1 MPNFDNNLNSPLFN
15 NTSSDNGFNHPIIPT
30 FRSPDVNPS
39 FFNLRM
45 PNVNSGSEEQSANP
59 NGESPLFK
67 NKVIPT
73 RMLPINTASELYEN
87 RRYPGYSKDIIDIE
101 DSFANKQSTLNKA
114 FNGIAKGGLLAGTT
128 IVGSGGML
136 YGTVKSLFTGRM
148 ADIWDNEIMRGLD
161 EINTEVDQNYLPNYY
176 TNLEKNSAWYS
187 PNYWFTANFL
197 FDTLIKNSG
206 FAVGAMVSGNIA
218 NGILGGLGKAAG
230 GLALRGALAAESSQA
245 FKLFSPLLRN
255 AARAFSLGKNLE
267 VASALENGLSSMADI
282 TSTSGKLSNL
292 LKSSNFYTK
301 LNDVGRRGAIAAYS
315 SAGESSFE
323 ALQTMNEFRNTL
335 IEDYKQKNGG
345 LEPEG
350 EALDKINLEAEKV
363 GKVSFLGNMALLGI
377 TEYAQL
383 PYLMGS
389 SYKNSKKIANSL
401 LGKTDDVIL
410 SDAKYA
416 VKTPKT
422 RFGKL
427 YSSATNIGKYVFD
440 PKESAQEIS
449 QFALQVGTQNYFRKA
464 YQGDEVSL
472 LQDGLIYGLYGEDE
486 SGEGVG
492 ALNTKEGI
500 IGGITGGITGGLMQ
514 SGVNFSESKQ
524 KKINTSNFINK
535 LNNAPTF
542 KEAFKYK
549 SESAQ
554 RGIVL
559 QDQYNDAVISGDK
572 LEALDLKQDALINYL
587 SPRIKYGRFDMV
599 LADLAE
605 FRAQGQTEEGLASLK
620 EQGYVNVE
628 DNISNFQERVS
639 QIEEAAKKLN
649 NIYETLNVR
658 YSGIIDK
665 EGNKKY
671 SEYAIDKL
679 AYANYKIDNYESRIP
694 QLNSSLLSKGIDVS
708 SVLETVNNNTKFNS
722 EVVEQIL
729 DDVNNR
735 NITSTEKDE
744 IKTEI
749 KDVIE
754 LGLRKQKFIDDF
766 NNIVNSPE
774 KYDDFYNTDYFEKIE
789 VADINDLN
797 NEKIKLS
804 VGEEYSI
811 DSPIYVKNGN
821 LIYNPKIKILSSALD
836 KELEVQMPNGETLFI
851 SKDKLEK
858 LKINPNKKENSRDK
872 DILVSAIKKV
882 LSEDENIKG
891 LFSDELINYVNVLN
905 DSKITFA
912 INKEFNNLYENIR
925 KQEEEKR
932 KKQEQLLKTKD
943 VISKEQE
950 ELETASGTTETINEN
965 QVDHSEGK
973 LKEASILFKSS
984 ITESEDWDNVEQSA
998 PHIKRA
1004 RIFLNN
1010 VARFKNRKN
1019 YKVILITPNNAKT
1032 AGLEG
1037 IVQLSYKRSIDTP
1050 LSEIED
1056 ATNPE
1061 NGFMA
1066 QVFVYIDKSGSFF
1079 VNEKG
1084 EKIGKVGKQLENI
1097 ESSGIVFQTMP
1108 SATLYNSKGTP
1119 RFRKNEEEKANREL
1133 AAYKIF
1139 REQKFANEAI
1149 GQAYPFRV
1157 SRGVRRKTEIKEDN
1171 HIGSILGKDG
1181 DKIISSVSSLLEVV
1195 TTGKISFNGELIS
1208 FPKGTVVFKYGD
1220 TLDFANNKPLTE
1232 KQAASVY
1239 AVIEKLAENVLNGKS
1254 IQGAYSNFLQNILYW
1269 KSKAETTSPSQIRID
1284 VNTMSLHLG
1293 KESFPISE
1301 ISQRKDEII
1310 NALKQA
1316 FITVNDKTLKEGVN
1330 KTFIEYALNAQGE
1343 LKPIIWK
1350 NYQEYLLSDK
1360 YPNGD
1365 KRDIS
1370 ETPLITHAPKPT
1382 ELFPSS
1388 YVQRYSTIEEGTLE
1402 FPYELIK
1409 EEPTPVKQETPT
1421 EVKKEQPKQNNKY
1434 NLTPGI
1440 INGYKLKDG
1449 RDILFTG
1456 EMTPEG
1462 PSISIQQTSVFNDI
1476 VANKATING
1485 IRLSAEQLGT
1495 DTSKMSDVQ
1504 VLDFYLKLLIAKDIE
1519 NQNEQQQTTQS
1530 EQTQETAQGQ
1540 TTETNLQS
1548 QQGTATTEQGVSADV
1563 ESKKADIERENEI
1576 LGNRFRDSL
1585 EKLKSED
1592 ILLAAHFLMSNKG
1605 LQNEYGS
1612 DTSLLTNKLKIPFSE
1627 AEKLVQQHL
1636 KIIKPINWKL
1646 EDEYDTS
1653 ILDEKVNDNLK
1664 EINAKYDIEL
1674 KELKNNNST
1683 TSGVFTPTTPYGTF
1697 KGSELTTESSENPPV
1712 DFSKLKT
1719 KGKGKGLQFRKLGIS
1734 DSERMTEE
1742 DIKEFKKWHAENV
1755 PNIPFEILEQMIV
1768 INSTESAWGVF
1779 ENGVAKFVKG
1789 GLKGTEYH
1797 EVFEAIWANLLTE
1810 TEKKNLLK
1818 EFKAK
1823 KGTFID
1829 RQSGKE
1835 YSYNDDTLD
1844 DNIIKERIAD
1854 DFADYRLGKIKNSSI
1869 KGMIKEFFNRIMN
1882 FFKSFITKQPKQEKS
1897 LKEKL
1902 FDEINRGKFKNKK
1915 IVSENKFKN
1924 VPVKSGVKELFNEN
1938 SELSK
1943 IGTQQQYSAYLDTIF
1958 PDSKVKDIVYHGTDK
1973 QFDIFDVPKKRE
1985 NKVSGIYFST
1995 KKEEANVFSKEK
2007 TVIIKDRINSLS
2019 PAFIYE
2025 LPEFIQNIYFNFK
2038 IKKELKGVTPRV
2050 ISAVIN
2056 TKGNPNIIDVKKES
2070 LEFFNTPNK
2079 ETSNKLFNKL
2089 DSFEKNADTVIYK
2102 DYLDYVYVSDVVV
2115 VKNPN
2120 QIHTLGSK
2128 QDIEGFREFVSK
2140 NGSSVAP
2147 QYRIVEGLSEEQV
2160 NDLSDDIIGTIAE
2173 LIYGREDYTKQL
2185 LFNPEEI
2192 SGKGIFAEIKRRHQ
2206 EAGLIDAI
2214 GENRWNQIK
2223 ERAID
2228 KLRTLGVSFEED
2240 VDINDE
2246 NANQKEYEREAFV
2259 VDWKKTSSA
2268 AIRFSLAT
2276 IPQRVQMNQT
2286 NSLELVFPDNEN
2298 DGFVLSESLGD
2309 YGGYKLVDF
2318 SRVFTTLMDK
2328 LSNTNSPQ
2336 EFVRKLVELA
2346 EIDTTYL
2353 SVFARLG
2360 GNLSTKSIDF
2370 ANMTNKYDVKYF
2382 TQFYNLFSK
2391 QKPET
2396 LIQYINDGEVYSNN
2410 ANLFSAVTEITNGWI
2425 NNIKALS
2432 KSEDSLISYDRNQK
2446 IYKIDSEKI
2455 KSFPIRKASD
2465 RVNLLN
2471 AIGINFDLQTYNL
2484 LSDEPETIGKRRISQ
2499 KEQFDNA
2506 VDKIS
2511 EYLGSNPDIMTL
2523 KGNTLGISGPLRT
2536 LSRLYIVAT
2545 NPNQDSTFF
2554 GVNNQ
2559 RKGSYA
2565 ENNAASFFENDF
2577 NESETIDELLEKRPE
2592 LNGYFSKG
2600 SQILKKGGL
2609 FFDEDG
2615 NRIAKLKLLTIEG
2628 LKNIDESK
2636 SKGISKLTLS
2646 ERAIQEINQNINGN
2660 YYVLVPGDGSTEWMM
2675 NLGNI
2680 ISFEEVEAG
2689 VYSKKLEEIFIN
2701 GYLMDEVNLALFGK
2715 NETVTVKKKSKE
2727 LRFMKDILSDKHV
2740 KEIEDLLAKDATTL
2754 EQVEKYIKDNKKEL
2768 LNDVEQFVK
2777 NVNEETFNNLTNSS
2791 QIEQI
2796 EEDEFSLN
2804 KFDSEFIKEKGL
2816 STASKERVDNFINFL
2831 NLNYIINN
2839 IEYHKFIFGDPYQ
2852 YKIKGD
2858 GSLDET
2864 KRIKMYLSPRRRLFD
2879 LQEFNDIFNIDYNK
2893 VGDIELDEKD
2903 PTYHTFKS
2911 YTKTATLSDIEVNGS
2926 ISRGDFPEKIKK
2938 QYVEIDETDAMSWIE
2953 DNTYREVNIKKG
2965 QWSDEAEKWHQWQM
2979 AFTRQNYPEY
2989 TYTNEALKKHD
3000 EELVNTP
3007 EPEHHIEQI
3016 KPIVSGNKYG
3026 SKEINPVGDKLSQ
3039 MPIYYSMVKGTN
3051 LEKLYIKMKKENLG
3065 YVIVQTGRKFGSEGT
3080 NPMYVNGKFN
3090 EEKYT
3095 NTIDVAWDSY
3105 GIIVETATEG
3115 DKKQTR
3121 GSQIPKVIT
3130 MDMFSNGEVSEGYNK
3145 EEVIAANKE
3154 FNSAEE
3160 DLAKFRYKELLDR
3173 LGIIEEDGEFIST
3186 SNKTIAETL
3195 QEELLRRDAS
3205 ENVKDSL
3212 KLNEEEDFEIPFEA
3226 SPSYEQIRS
3235 ILYSMVNKSFISPK
3249 MNGAPHVQA
3258 PSTMFEQD
3266 NRILAIKENGVYR
3279 LIVTQKQ
3286 YNSLSA
3292 ADKKNAIITPD
3303 TEKYFNEL
3311 GEEQKK
3317 TAVLTDNTLKFYT
3330 KEQPWCEIMLPH
3342 WFKDKFSKKRFKTD
3356 EKSTRDEKILN
3367 YLNSKEGQRI
3377 LSGMAFRIP
3386 TQALSSI
3393 ERFKVKNFLPQYM
3406 GHTVIVPTEITKK
3419 SGSDFDIDKL
3429 NIYLKSIYVDN
3440 SGNPRLIEYKGSE
3453 EETKQFYAEVFDKNF
3468 DKKISNK
3475 SELLEAIDIVLYNL
3489 DDPKDLISKHRDY
3502 IMSFRDKFASP
3513 MDVRDYLEDQLNK
3526 MTEEEYYNKRKEEY
3540 INRMYKSALENRYYE
3555 ALERLF
3561 ELQPIEK
3568 ILSPVDDGGLE
3579 DVSKNLDKLRN
3590 DNESTIKGR
3599 LLNRNYMSNLRHAF
3613 IVGKAWV
3620 GIAAVNITGLSL
3632 RQKTKV
3638 YLDPNRISLLGK
3650 REQDFVKNLD
3660 IALPHN
3666 TIVLEN
3672 GKKVV
3677 SLSGLKT
3684 ADGTQY
3690 LSNRFSGYA
3699 TAFVD
3704 IAANPFI
3711 SKIIKSDI
3719 VISTFMLLEAVGAG
3733 NTGVYFLNQPIIEE
3747 YLKILDKE
3755 GTKSVLN
3762 ENNIKKVKELFPA
3775 NANDI
3780 KYVRIS
3786 PEGLEQNIADY
3797 YKNGK
3802 LRPTKNAEQQKIL
3815 DEFIKY
3821 KILADQLFEF
3831 TQATNYDTT
3840 RLTGVDSLYKKELL
3854 TKKVK
3859 ERNIIANI
3867 DGVLNE
3873 TFIGN
3878 LTNLLSKS
3886 TQAMG
3891 TIFKLDEPKIRA
3903 YVLDTVKR
3911 YATKPFMANDDYER
3925 ITNLIRSSFL
3935 DYIIQSHS
3943 TLNKEISDLLL
3954 NESTNIATQLELMK
3968 SKYPDI
3974 SILQDFEVVSG
3985 NRENSAKTVKLKV
3998 NLKGDVFAENHY
4010 IAKMN
4015 ELRDYNAELN
4025 KFYNDLIKV
4034 AILQGNSQSAISF
4047 KNIIPVQDYAKII
4060 TPIVNSIIPGARL
4073 DNFTKSMFER
4083 NNFTNENVFVPA
4095 KIFYAKEDQY
4105 GKLWLP
4111 AFDFNKYKF
4120 NSDERQL
4127 LKLSEKFNFTQVS
4140 SDFVKV
4146 PRVFKTKVGVI
4157 DELGQKDTQQRY
4169 IDILSG
4175 KVMRSEDWKQAKEK
4189 GDQSLNDMFYYKKV
4203 YINEIDQFG
4212 ERVPLKIWNGDEKVQ
4227 AFEQVYKLMNVYGD
4241 SFRAVEYPSSN
4252 VSSIFNN
4259 GSIKTKELTDEEI
4272 VSAIKNPGKKKEI
4285 VTDSLKD
4292 EENSLS
4298 LPTEEDL
4305 GLNTDLSQDDFKC

>member
-45 PNVNSGSEEQSANP
+45 PNINSGSEEQSANP

-73 RMLPINTASELYEN
+73 RMLPINTAAELYEN

-128 IVGSGGML
+128 IAGSGGML

-230 GLALRGALAAESSQA
+230 GLALRSALAAESSQA
-245 FKLFSPLLRN
+245 FRLFSPILRN
-255 AARAFSLGKNLE
+255 SARAFSVGKNME
-267 VASALENGLSSMADI
+267 VASTLENGLSSMADI
-282 TSTSGKLSNL
+282 TSASGKLSNL

-301 LNDVGRRGAIAAYS
+301 LNDVGRRGAVALYS

-345 LEPEG
+345 LEPQG
-350 EALDKINLEAEKV
+350 EELDKINLEAEKV
-363 GKVSFLGNMALLGI
+363 GKVSFLGNMALLGV

-422 RFGKL
+422 SFGKL
-427 YSSATNIGKYVFD
+427 YSSATNIGKYIFD

-514 SGVNFSESKQ
+514 AAGNFKESKQ

-549 SESAQ
+549 SEAAQ
-554 RGIVL
+554 RGIIL

-572 LEALDLKQDALINYL
+572 LEALDLKQDALVNYL

-599 LADLAE
+599 VNDLAE

-628 DNISNFQERVS
+628 DNITSFQERVS
-639 QIEEAAKKLN
+639 QIEEVAKKLN

-671 SEYAIDKL
+671 SEYVIDKL
-679 AYANYKIDNYESRIP
+679 AYASYKINNYESRIP
-694 QLNSSLLSKGIDVS
+694 QLNSSLLSKGVDIS
-708 SVLETVNNNTKFNS
+708 SVLETVNSNTKFNS
-722 EVVEQIL
+722 EVVEQII

-735 NITSTEKDE
+735 NITTSEKDE

-749 KDVIE
+749 RDVIE

-766 NNIVNSPE
+766 NNIVNGPE
-774 KYDDFYNTDYFEKIE
+774 KYDDFYNTDYIE
-789 VADINDLN
+789 QIEITDVNNLND
-797 NEKIKLS
+797 EKIKLS
-804 VGEEYSI
+804 VGEEYPI
-811 DSPIYVKNGN
+811 DSPIYVKNGK
-821 LIYNPKIKILSSALD
+821 LVYNPKIKILSSALD
-836 KELEVQMPNGETLFI
+836 KELEVEMPNGETLFI

-858 LKINPNKKENSRDK
+858 LKINPDKKENSRDK

-882 LSEDENIKG
+882 LSEDENVKG
-891 LFSDELINYVNVLN
+891 LSSDELINYVNVLN

-912 INKEFNNLYENIR
+912 INKEFNNLYEDIR

-943 VISKEQE
+943 VVSKEQE
-950 ELETASGTTETINEN
+950 ELESASGTTETINED
-965 QVDHSEGK
+965 QAGYTEGK

-984 ITESEDWDNVEQSA
+984 VTESEDWDNVEQSA

-1019 YKVILITPNNAKT
+1019 YKVILITPTNAKN

-1037 IVQLSYKRSIDTP
+1037 IVQLSYKKSLDTP

-1056 ATNPE
+1056 VTNPE

-1066 QVFVYIDKSGSFF
+1066 QVFVYTDKSGSYF

-1108 SATLYNSKGTP
+1108 AATLYNSKGTP
-1119 RFRKNEEEKANREL
+1119 RFRKNEEQKANREL

-1139 REQKFANEAI
+1139 REQKFANDAI
-1149 GQAYPFRV
+1149 GQAYPFKV
-1157 SRGVRRKTEIKEDN
+1157 SRGIRRKTEIKEDN
-1171 HIGSILGKDG
+1171 HISSILGKDG
-1181 DKIISSVSSLLEVV
+1181 DKIISSISSLLEVV

-1232 KQAASVY
+1232 KQASSVY
-1239 AVIEKLAENVLNGKS
+1239 AVIEKLADNVLNGKS

-1343 LKPIIWK
+1343 LKPIVWK

-1365 KRDIS
+1365 KRDVS

-1409 EEPTPVKQETPT
+1409 EEPAPVKQETPT
-1421 EVKKEQPKQNNKY
+1421 ETKKEQPKQQNKY
-1434 NLTPGI
+1434 NLTPGTV
-1440 INGYKLKDG
+1440 NGYKLSDG

-1462 PSISIQQTSVFNDI
+1462 PNITIQQTSVFNDI
-1476 VANKATING
+1476 VADKATING
-1485 IRLSAEQLGT
+1485 IRLTIEKIGF
-1495 DTSKMSDVQ
+1495 DTSKMSDTQ
-1504 VLDFYLKLLIAKDIE
+1504 ALDFYLKLLIVKDIE
-1519 NQNEQQQTTQS
+1519 NQNEQQQTTQP

-1540 TTETNLQS
+1540 TTETNLQPE
-1548 QQGTATTEQGVSADV
+1548 QGAIATEQSVSPNVDNNTS
-1563 ESKKADIERENEI
+1563 E
-1576 LGNRFRDSL
+1576 
-1585 EKLKSED
+1585 EK
-1592 ILLAAHFLMSNKG
+1592 
-1605 LQNEYGS
+1605 
-1612 DTSLLTNKLKIPFSE
+1612 P
-1627 AEKLVQQHL
+1627 
-1636 KIIKPINWKL
+1636 
-1646 EDEYDTS
+1646 
-1653 ILDEKVNDNLK
+1653 
-1664 EINAKYDIEL
+1664 
-1674 KELKNNNST
+1674 
-1683 TSGVFTPTTPYGTF
+1683 
-1697 KGSELTTESSENPPV
+1697 SSENPPV

-1779 ENGVAKFVKG
+1779 EDGVAKFVRG

-1810 TEKKNLLK
+1810 TEKKNLLE
-1818 EFKAK
+1818 EFRNK

-1829 RQSGKE
+1829 RQSGEE
-1835 YSYNDDTLD
+1835 YNYNSPSVD
-1844 DNIIKERIAD
+1844 DNMIKERIAD
-1854 DFADYRLGKIKNSSI
+1854 DFADYRLGKIKNNSI

-1882 FFKSFITKQPKQEKS
+1882 FFKSFIAKKS

-1902 FDEINRGKFKNKK
+1902 FDEINKGKFKNKK
-1915 IVSENKFKN
+1915 IVSEN
-1924 VPVKSGVKELFNEN
+1924 
-1938 SELSK
+1938 
-1943 IGTQQQYSAYLDTIF
+1943 I
-1958 PDSKVKDIVYHGTDK
+1958 
-1973 QFDIFDVPKKRE
+1973 
-1985 NKVSGIYFST
+1985 
-1995 KKEEANVFSKEK
+1995 
-2007 TVIIKDRINSLS
+2007 
-2019 PAFIYE
+2019 
-2025 LPEFIQNIYFNFK
+2025 
-2038 IKKELKGVTPRV
+2038 
-2050 ISAVIN
+2050 
-2056 TKGNPNIIDVKKES
+2056 
-2070 LEFFNTPNK
+2070 
-2079 ETSNKLFNKL
+2079 
-2089 DSFEKNADTVIYK
+2089 
-2102 DYLDYVYVSDVVV
+2102 
-2115 VKNPN
+2115 
-2120 QIHTLGSK
+2120 
-2128 QDIEGFREFVSK
+2128 
-2140 NGSSVAP
+2140 AP
-2147 QYRIVEGLSEEQV
+2147 QYRVVEGLSEEVV
-2160 NDLSDDIIGTIAE
+2160 NEVVDDMIGTIASFIFGNNNYRKE
-2173 LIYGREDYTKQL
+2173 L
-2185 LFNPEEI
+2185 LFNPEQI
-2192 SGKGIFAEIKRRHQ
+2192 SGKGIFQ
-2206 EAGLIDAI
+2206 ELRQKHIETGIIESI

-2246 NANQKEYEREAFV
+2246 NASQKEYEREAFV

-2276 IPQRVQMNQT
+2276 IPQRVQMNQQY
-2286 NSLELVFPDNEN
+2286 SDELVFPNDEN
-2298 DGFVLSESLGD
+2298 GGFVVSD
-2309 YGGYKLVDF
+2309 NIGGFIMSDF
-2318 SRVFTTLMDK
+2318 SRVFATLMDK
-2328 LSNTNSPQ
+2328 LSNTNSPE

-2346 EIDTTYL
+2346 ETDTTYL

-2370 ANMTNKYDVKYF
+2370 ANMTNQYDIKYF

-2410 ANLFSAVTEITNGWI
+2410 ANLFSAVTEITNSWI

-2432 KSEDSLISYDRNQK
+2432 KSEDSLISYDKNQK

-2455 KSFPIRKASD
+2455 KSFPIRKAND
-2465 RVNLLN
+2465 RINLLN

-2499 KEQFDNA
+2499 KEQFDTA

-2511 EYLGSNPDIMTL
+2511 EYLGSTPDIMTV

-2536 LSRLYIVAT
+2536 LSRLYVIAT

-2628 LKNIDESK
+2628 LKNIEEGK
-2636 SKGISKLTLS
+2636 NKGISKLTLS
-2646 ERAIQEINQNINGN
+2646 ERVTQEINQNINGN

-2689 VYSKKLEEIFIN
+2689 VYSKKLEEIFID

-2715 NETVTVKKKSKE
+2715 NKTVTVKKKSKE
-2727 LRFMKDILSDKHV
+2727 LRFMKDILSDKQV
-2740 KEIEDLLAKDATTL
+2740 KEIEDLLSKDTTTL

-2768 LNDVEQFVK
+2768 VNSVEQFVK
-2777 NVNEETFNNLTNSS
+2777 NVNEESFKNLTNSS

-2796 EEDEFSLN
+2796 GENEFLLN

-2816 STASKERVDNFINFL
+2816 STASRERVDNFINFL

-2852 YKIKGD
+2852 YKVKGD

-2893 VGDIELDEKD
+2893 VGDIELDKKD

-2911 YTKTATLSDIEVNGS
+2911 YTKTATLSDVEVNGS
-2926 ISRGDFPEKIKK
+2926 VSRGDFPEKIRK
-2938 QYVEIDETDAMSWIE
+2938 QYEEIDETDAMSWIE

-2979 AFTRQNYPEY
+2979 AFTRQNYPNY
-2989 TYTNEALKKHD
+2989 KYTNDELKKHD

-3007 EPEHHIEQI
+3007 EPEYHIEQI

-3039 MPIYYSMVKGTN
+3039 MAIYYSMVKGTN
-3051 LEKLYIKMKKENLG
+3051 LEKLYIKMKKEDLG

-3090 EEKYT
+3090 EEEYT
-3095 NTIDVAWDSY
+3095 NTIDVAWDTY

-3145 EEVIAANKE
+3145 EEIIAANKE

-3160 DLAKFRYKELLDR
+3160 DLAKFRYEELLDR

-3212 KLNEEEDFEIPFEA
+3212 KLNEDEEFEIPFEA

-3258 PSTMFEQD
+3258 PSTMFEQE

-3330 KEQPWCEIMLPH
+3330 KEQPWCEIMLPN
-3342 WFKDKFSKKRFKTD
+3342 WFKNKLKKGKLKNASD
-3356 EKSTRDEKILN
+3356 EDIIN
-3367 YLNSKEGQRI
+3367 YLNNSKEGQRI

-3393 ERFKVKNFLPQYM
+3393 ERFKVKSFLPQYM

-3429 NIYLKSIYVDN
+3429 NIYLKSIYIDN
-3440 SGNPRLIEYKGSE
+3440 SGNPRIIEYKGSE
-3453 EETKQFYAEVFDKNF
+3453 EETKQFYAEVFEKGF

-3489 DDPKDLISKHRDY
+3489 DDPKDLVSKHGDY

-3513 MDVRDYLEDQLNK
+3513 MDVRDYLENQLNK
-3526 MTEEEYYNKRKEEY
+3526 MTEEEYYNNRKEDY
-3540 INRMYKSALENRYYE
+3540 VNRMYKSALENRYYE

-3590 DNESTIKGR
+3590 DNESAIKGR

-3632 RQKTKV
+3632 RQKSKV

-3660 IALPHN
+3660 ITLPHN
-3666 TIVLEN
+3666 TMVLEN
-3672 GKKVV
+3672 GQKVV

-3690 LSNRFSGYA
+3690 LSDRFSGYA

-3719 VISTFMLLEAVGAG
+3719 VISTFMLLEAIGTG
-3733 NTGVYFLNQPIIEE
+3733 NKGVYFLTQPIIEE

-3755 GTKSVLN
+3755 GTKSVIN

-3775 NANDI
+3775 NEKDI
-3780 KYVRIS
+3780 KYVKIS

-3797 YKNGK
+3797 YKDGK

-3854 TKKVK
+3854 TKKVR

-3911 YATKPFMANDDYER
+3911 YATKPFMSNDDYER

-3954 NESTNIATQLELMK
+3954 NESTNVATQLELMK
-3968 SKYPDI
+3968 SKYPGI

-4015 ELRDYNAELN
+4015 ELRDYNTELN
-4025 KFYNDLIKV
+4025 EFYNNLIRV

-4060 TPIVNSIIPGARL
+4060 TPIINNIVPGARL

-4095 KIFYAKEDQY
+4095 KIFYARESQY
-4105 GKLWLP
+4105 GDLWLP

-4146 PRVFKTKVGVI
+4146 PRVFKTKVGII
-4157 DELGQKDTQQRY
+4157 DEFGDTDTQQRY

-4175 KVMRSEDWKQAKEK
+4175 KVMRPEDWKQAKEK
-4189 GDQSLNDMFYYKKV
+4189 GDQSLNDVFYYKKV
-4203 YINEIDQFG
+4203 YTNEVDEFG
-4212 ERVPLKIWNGDEKVQ
+4212 ERIPLKIWNSDEKVQ

-4241 SFRAVEYPSSN
+4241 SFRAAEYPSSN
-4252 VSSIFNN
+4252 LSSIFDN

-4272 VSAIKNPGKKKEI
+4272 VNAIKNPGKKNQI

-4298 LPTEEDL
+4298 LPTEEDSWKEED
-4305 GLNTDLSQDDFKC
+4305 NNDTCTPF